1 MLKKEVDYSYHL
13 LKKSIVV
20 NDGVIIKEIYID
32 PY

>member
-13 LKKSIVV
+13 LKKSIKV
-20 NDGVIIKEIYID
+20 NGGIVIKEIYID